1 MDMEM
6 SYSESSR
13 RPKSAHAQRQVMAR
27 LAEGE
32 CGVMAEFDH
41 PFLTGEEHDIVV
53 QVDTDSYT

>member
-1 MDMEM
+1 
-6 SYSESSR
+6 
-13 RPKSAHAQRQVMAR
+13 MAR